1 VSDTVVRDLVAA
13 PDAACRRA
21 VTTTLRRFG
30 SGALRFARSAGI
42 RVQVLAEGERYR
54 DLSPALRRLG
64 IDVDA
69 WPAPPAG
76 LFVVEERRVYLRSLG
91 AMTVAHEFG
100 HALDCALGGGT
111 YRSAVDPAIRRA
123 YSRARAFVTPYAAS
137 GIDEYFAE
145 AMRAHIGANDPVSPW
160 PEATRERLRAVDPE
174 MAKII
179 GQLFRL
185 ELSLD
190 FARDDS
196 GNFARD
202 DSGNFARDDSSRRFH
217 DHQEDDREGDDA
229 EDDADDASARR

>member
-1 VSDTVVRDLVAA
+1 MSETPARDIVTA

-21 VTTTLRRFG
+21 VTRTLRRFG
-30 SGALRFARSAGI
+30 DGALRFALRAGI
-42 RVQVLAEGERYR
+42 RIHVLAEGERYA

-76 LFVVEERRVYLRSLG
+76 LFVVEERRVYLRALG

-123 YSRARAFVTPYAAS
+123 YSCATAFVTPYAAS

-145 AMRAHIGANDPVSPW
+145 AVRAHIGANDALSPW
-160 PEATRERLRAVDPE
+160 PEATRERLRDVDPE
-174 MAKII
+174 IARIVAR
-179 GQLFRL
+179 LFAE
-185 ELSLD
+185 ELASPKCSHD
-190 FARDDS
+190 RRTDS
-196 GNFARD
+196 RASCCTPR
-202 DSGNFARDDSSRRFH
+202 SSAGRCV
-217 DHQEDDREGDDA
+217 
-229 EDDADDASARR
+229 

>member
-1 VSDTVVRDLVAA
+1 MSDTLARDIVAA

-30 SGALRFARSAGI
+30 AGALRFARAAGI
-42 RVQVLAEGERYR
+42 RVHVLGEGECYR

-76 LFVVEERRVYLRSLG
+76 LFVVEERRVYLRALG

-123 YSRARAFVTPYAAS
+123 YSHAKAFVTPYAAS

-145 AMRAHIGANDPVSPW
+145 AIRAHIGANDPVSPW
-160 PEATRERLRAVDPE
+160 PQATRARLRAVDPV
-174 MAKII
+174 MAKIVSE
-179 GQLFRL
+179 LFRF
-185 ELSLD
+185 ELSLNV
-190 FARDDS
+190 ARDD
-196 GNFARD
+196 NEREL
-202 DSGNFARDDSSRRFH
+202 RRFH
-217 DHQEDDREGDDA
+217 DHQEDDDNGDEA
-229 EDDADDASARR
+229 EEHADGLPA